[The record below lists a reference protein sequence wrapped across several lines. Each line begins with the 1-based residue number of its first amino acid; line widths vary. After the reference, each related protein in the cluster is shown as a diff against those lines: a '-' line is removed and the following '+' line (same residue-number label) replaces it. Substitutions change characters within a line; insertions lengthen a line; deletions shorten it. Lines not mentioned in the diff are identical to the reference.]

1 MNRLQTLICIL
12 HDPHGE
18 TLARSRG
25 LATAWSCAYLA
36 SNQALLICVGVIKS
50 LVHTVCAC
58 AENSRGLD
66 GCDEII
72 IINGRRDEGRGQ
84 AKNMA
89 ASS

>member
-1 MNRLQTLICIL
+1 MGGR
-12 HDPHGE
+12 
-18 TLARSRG
+18 
-25 LATAWSCAYLA
+25 
-36 SNQALLICVGVIKS
+36 KS

-72 IINGRRDEGRGQ
+72 LINARRDEGRGQ